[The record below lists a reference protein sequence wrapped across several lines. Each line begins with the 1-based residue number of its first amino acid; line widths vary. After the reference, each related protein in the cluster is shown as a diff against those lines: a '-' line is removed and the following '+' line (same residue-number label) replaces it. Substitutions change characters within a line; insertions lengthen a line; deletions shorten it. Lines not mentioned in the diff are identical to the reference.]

1 MVTHRLCV
9 SLSLSV
15 SKQVEKELRSEKYHE
30 EDVKH
35 LKKILSWANMLYYGG
50 LGARFAP
57 QLGVAQAFGAKR
69 FRRRVYDVHGDL
81 REVDD
86 GWPPRVPRRV

>member
-50 LGARFAP
+50 LGATFLLP
-57 QLGVAQAFGAKR
+57 QLGVAQAFGANVLGAFMMSTAICAR
-69 FRRRVYDVHGDL
+69 WTMV
-81 REVDD
+81 
-86 GWPPRVPRRV
+86 PPRVPRRV